1 MLYPLIKPIVKLFIR
16 LKFRI
21 NVIGLEH
28 VPHQDALIIAAN
40 HISNYDPVLLSCIL
54 KRKIHFMAKAELF
67 RNWFL
72 KTVFSALLAIPVN
85 RQSEI
90 VIRPV
95 RKILKII
102 ERGEVFGI
110 FPEGKRC
117 RTGELVHPKKGVA
130 YFACKTDVPILP
142 IAIIG
147 INKGYRTP
155 VRIVIGSLINV
166 SQFDRTDYSSLSEI
180 IMKQIKELEN
190 KYQFNQN

>member
-1 MLYPLIKPIVKLFIR
+1 MLYPLLRPFVKLFIR

-21 NVIGLEH
+21 DVIGLEQ
-28 VPHQDALIIAAN
+28 VPHQDALIVAAN
-40 HISNYDPVLLSCIL
+40 HVSNYDPVVLSCIL

-67 RNWFL
+67 RNLFL
-72 KTVFSALLAIPVN
+72 NTVFSALLAIPVN
-85 RQSEI
+85 RQSGI

-102 ERGEVFGI
+102 QSGEVFGI

-117 RTGELVHPKKGVA
+117 KNGEVVEPKNGVA

-155 VRIVIGSLINV
+155 VKIVIGSLINV
-166 SQFDRTDYSSLSEI
+166 SHFDRTDYSSLSRI
-180 IMKQIKELEN
+180 IMNQIKELEN